1 MYQYFKAILTSVDHS
16 FFLNLRVFFLNSLL
30 KKPQSGLYMVCMSE
44 SLFHV
49 FIQSILHQDFYI
61 WQWQPSH
68 RQLTLS
74 INTHTKQSLTV
85 CLLSSVLIICRM
97 CIVYSNS
104 MYCSRRWIS
113 PVYCIGSKGRKDST
127 INWSPLRTA

>member
-85 CLLSSVLIICRM
+85 CLLSSVLIICRV

-127 INWSPLRTA
+127 INWSSLRTA